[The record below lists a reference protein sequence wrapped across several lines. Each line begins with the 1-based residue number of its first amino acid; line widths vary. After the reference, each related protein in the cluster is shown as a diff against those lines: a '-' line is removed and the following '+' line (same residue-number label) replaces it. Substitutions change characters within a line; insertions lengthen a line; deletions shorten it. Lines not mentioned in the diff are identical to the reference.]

1 MDIKST
7 SLALQNYYNKKDI
20 RVPEEKQIQKENFDD
35 TILGKMSHFKVESP
49 FLEPEPERLSIE
61 EQESLNLLF
70 GEKTSNYQEKY
81 QLKLQ
86 SQPVG
91 TFLDVKG

>member
-1 MDIKST
+1 MTDT
-7 SLALQNYYNKKDI
+7 KKI
-20 RVPEEKQIQKENFDD
+20 SNRSKQKQIQKENFDD

-49 FLEPEPERLSIE
+49 FLQPEPERLSIE

-70 GEKTSNYQEKY
+70 GEKTSNYQERY

-91 TFLDVKG
+91 TYLDVKG